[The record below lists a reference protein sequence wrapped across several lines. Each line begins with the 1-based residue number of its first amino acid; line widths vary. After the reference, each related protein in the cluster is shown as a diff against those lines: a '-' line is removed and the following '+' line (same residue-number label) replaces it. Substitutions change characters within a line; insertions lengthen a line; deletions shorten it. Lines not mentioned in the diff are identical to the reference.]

1 MPDEVI
7 LTCDGTGAT
16 LSADAV
22 LTRPDGIHLTVRN
35 TSGEEAALNLGDRG
49 EVVPPGETATVQDM
63 PPRLLVVSCGY
74 GQNRFIVPAGTV
86 EVVDRGGNWRPTT
99 IDCSRRVLVD
109 WGPEPMG
116 TGATPEAAVRW
127 WAANR
132 PEALAEPLTPDDEVV
147 LVGYPEARA
156 PRYVSRRGDRDTN
169 IFRLDRVSSGWSATP
184 NENCPR

>member
-1 MPDEVI
+1 
-7 LTCDGTGAT
+7 
-16 LSADAV
+16 
-22 LTRPDGIHLTVRN
+22 
-35 TSGEEAALNLGDRG
+35 
-49 EVVPPGETATVQDM
+49 
-63 PPRLLVVSCGY
+63 
-74 GQNRFIVPAGTV
+74 
-86 EVVDRGGNWRPTT
+86 
-99 IDCSRRVLVD
+99 
-109 WGPEPMG
+109 MG

-132 PEALAEPLTPDDEVV
+132 PEALAEPLTPDDEGV